1 MNLTQIK
8 KQITG
13 ESDNRWKLTDESD
26 TSRNQ
31 WGIIY
36 IRKVKARKNLTME
49 WDIMEDL
56 VVEINEE

>member
-1 MNLTQIK
+1 MNLSQIK

-13 ESDNRWKLTDESD
+13 ESDNRWKLTDESE
-26 TSRNQ
+26 TLYTVRNNWYQ
-31 WGIIY
+31 
-36 IRKVKARKNLTME
+36 KVKARKNLTME